1 MVFFIG
7 LVVNGRKLWDN
18 YPYDVLENALPDKEV
33 FLLYIF
39 LFAGRWERYRESK
52 KQKAES
58 LKHKAKEGSV
68 TVTVIAVCAG
78 HNHVRGR
85 GCSMFIGKFLPLK
98 SSAATI
104 DSSFHSLLNASIGL
118 AVAARIV

>member
-7 LVVNGRKLWDN
+7 LVVNGRKLWSN
-18 YPYDVLENALPDKEV
+18 YPYDVLENALPDKDV
-33 FLLYIF
+33 FLLSIF
-39 LFAGRWERYRESK
+39 FVRWSVGTIPG